1 MSLIAEDT
9 EHEIDIRA
17 LLSQQIDLLQ
27 QIALASDPLGAL
39 PVRLMGNGSQQVQV
53 NEAGELIVSDGPYDS
68 AEFNELGTID
78 TAYNFF
84 GPKGREQFV
93 ITGFL
98 IYGDKQVNSST
109 NATVV
114 IYESDAPDSTTEDRV
129 LVQVEVGQNQSIPFP
144 NIRILCNKG
153 VYLNA
158 KTNDDDIHMTIFG
171 HYVDLSGKG
180 GLNGRN

>member
-1 MSLIAEDT
+1 MSLVVDSV

-17 LLSQQIDLLQ
+17 LLSQQIDLLKE
-27 QIALASDPLGAL
+27 IALAADPLGAL

-53 NEAGELIVSDGPYDS
+53 NEAGELIVSDGPYDL
-68 AEFNELGTID
+68 ARFNELATTN

-84 GPKGREQFV
+84 GPRGREQFV

-98 IYGDKQVNSST
+98 MYGDKQVNSST

-114 IYESDAPDSTTEDRV
+114 IYESDQPDSITEDRV

-158 KTNDDDIHMTIFG
+158 KTDDDDIHITIFG
-171 HYVDLSGKG
+171 HYVDL
-180 GLNGRN
+180 NGRGKTEA